1 MKKILLSI
9 VILFSIAMHSQDQ
22 SEKLRGTWSSSQ
34 TSYYVVILHDETKG
48 YEFINFSF
56 QENKSLKEV
65 VVEAP
70 KKPVVVELSIQDIV
84 LSANIIDLATQR
96 GAFKAA
102 EAGQVGACFEKLVAF
117 IKANTP
123 QPDETPADT
132 KDAKESKKTSS
143 KEK

>member
-1 MKKILLSI
+1 MAEEAKITE
-9 VILFSIAMHSQDQ
+9 H
-22 SEKLRGTWSSSQ
+22 
-34 TSYYVVILHDETKG
+34 
-48 YEFINFSF
+48 
-56 QENKSLKEV
+56 
-65 VVEAP
+65 
-70 KKPVVVELSIQDIV
+70 VELSVQDIV

-123 QPDETPADT
+123 QPDETPAD
-132 KDAKESKKTSS
+132 AKESKKTSS